1 MKGNVTRLLNES
13 EKNRIIS
20 MHKGASNKK
29 LISETQRLS
38 ELFGFK
44 VRLNEDVT
52 IKQSETTSMAN
63 NLANFTTAA
72 LAYTVNGQVPTLIA
86 NMKTAYDSYS
96 SLFDS
101 YGLKFSIVDN
111 EIAKKALFLKQGI
124 LPVVYKKDNR
134 IERLIKAGETQKA
147 LNLFIKKNNE
157 IDTNEFKTYVV
168 VDDKV
173 QIPMAGDKVLTWG
186 NVTPNTIVNDDQA
199 GLTSS
204 FNDVILFCNN
214 ASLSYDMLYWDGVSG
229 SEINAGFRAGDNL
242 MASADRQVQI
252 KSLELNK
259 KSSYNGK
266 ISLDLDLSYPN
277 NYCST
282 SNFTPGSVSAP
293 VAGKIKPVA
302 VTNSSFTI
310 DDLGDQFDAG
320 SIVMKE
326 ASKTAIIQELKSFL
340 EKYNIDSYTIISSA
354 SGDELVD
361 GASGYPAGT
370 APGTYTK
377 NNPYKVK
384 DTDTSGNAKLSRGR
398 AQAIA
403 AVFAAAGVT
412 ATPTMDLRISDGKA
426 EARFNKAVVNF
437 TPKETGAP
445 VDMNT
450 VVSSFTEGGFGSL
463 PTGTINL
470 IDINSMK

>member
-124 LPVVYKKDNR
+124 LPPLYKKDTR
-134 IERLIKAGETQKA
+134 IEKLIKQGETQKA
-147 LNLFIKKNNE
+147 LGLFIKKNNE
-157 IDTNEFKTYVV
+157 IDTRGFKVNVV
-168 VDDKV
+168 VEGKV

-186 NVTPNTIVNDDQA
+186 NVTPNTITNDGQY
-199 GLTSS
+199 GLSSS
-204 FNDVILFCNN
+204 FNDVMLFCNN
-214 ASLSYDMLYWDGVSG
+214 AALSYDVLLWDNVAG
-229 SEINAGFRAGDNL
+229 SEIDAGFNVGSVL
-242 MASADRQVQI
+242 MRSADDKVRVA
-252 KSLELNK
+252 SLELNK
-259 KSSYNGK
+259 DKKYNGK
-266 ISLDLDLSYPN
+266 ISLDLDLTYPY

-293 VAGKIKPVA
+293 VTGQIKPVA
-302 VTNSSFTI
+302 VTNTSFSI
-310 DDLGDQFDAG
+310 DNLGDQFDAG

-326 ASKTAIIQELKSFL
+326 ASKTAIIQELKTFL

-370 APGTYTK
+370 APGTYTVEK
-377 NNPYKVK
+377 PYKVK

-403 AVFAAAGVT
+403 AVFAEAGVT
-412 ATPTMDLRISDGKA
+412 ATPTMDLRISDGK
-426 EARFNKAVVNF
+426 EKARFNKAVVNF
-437 TPKETGAP
+437 TPKESGTP

-450 VVSSFTEGGFGSL
+450 VVSSFTEGGFGQL
-463 PTGTINL
+463 PAGTINL
-470 IDINSMK
+470 IDFIA